1 MNRLHRS
8 KRNKVI
14 LGVCGGL
21 AEYFGIDPTVV
32 RIISVV
38 IAIPGP
44 GLIMYLL
51 AALVMPEDN
60 GDTYNSDQWNN
71 NSTGYT
77 ADDSQWSQN
86 DGTASGSDNNSN
98 RYTSTSGLGSDFGVG
113 SDDWKEEPKYESK
126 GKNKVVLGLILVCL
140 GIMFFIKQIFPSF
153 DWKFLLP
160 VVFIIIGFAIIT
172 RERRK

>member
-60 GDTYNSDQWNN
+60 GSTSQSDQWN
-71 NSTGYT
+71 TGSSSYT
-77 ADDSQWSQN
+77 SNDKQWSQN
-86 DGTASGSDNNSN
+86 TGADSGADTNTN
-98 RYTSTSGLGSDFGVG
+98 RYTSTSGLGSDFDVG
-113 SDDWKEEPKYESK
+113 SDEWRETPKHESK
-126 GKNKVVLGLILVCL
+126 DKSKVLLGLILVCL
-140 GIMFFIKQIFPSF
+140 GIMFFVKQLFPMF
-153 DWKFLLP
+153 DMKYLIP
-160 VVFIIIGFAIIT
+160 VAFIIIGFGIIS
-172 RERRK
+172 RGRGK